1 LEIACLGGPV
11 SNYVNHDVVFE
22 VTSEGQPVEGST
34 VHFAGF
40 ERQTGED
47 GRVAFNIDMAGPFKA
62 RVEKLGYR
70 DASTLLWVFPEGNEK
85 FPIRAIRTLSGG
97 QAGTTISDYRM
108 AGANTASIKVYYL
121 YDENGNIYPADP
133 FPLGW
138 RELPRGVH
146 KKYQEWMISTV
157 RDWGFENIYLIA
169 QPLPES
175 IFASE
180 EPHPTVFTEEVKRN
194 FLEQMREEALWLAE
208 FAEEQNVDILDA
220 FNLEATDIGNLGLSE
235 DFLVYRNLLPELKE
249 KFSGD
254 LVVMMVGGIQH
265 FVEGRELLEYD
276 YNGFDYINPVLSC
289 RHTDLN
295 TGSPSEWEVAMH
307 EYFDFT
313 EQLGKKYEAK
323 VMPVWLAGLHV
334 HDEQLFNQFLR
345 NGEFE
350 DYEDVKVWFL
360 NSILEEALKRNVDG
374 VEACTLE
381 YFSRLYGPHGPYGYK
396 FPTWQ
401 SKRPLDT
408 VAKYFSHPWNEEG
421 RETLSFLQHAAL
433 LTNSIASYDQEL
445 AEWAEDN
452 VVEALIAYRSGDYST
467 ASLIAAEILK
477 EASRVN
483 NPLSIRIDGNPSEW
497 QSLDPV
503 YFNPSQILPWSSL
516 SPWFNPETQPEGF
529 FKAKDMRNLKSVYA
543 VNDSDYLYLMLDFY
557 GQPPQWI
564 PYNRYKRRMESSRR
578 KRIPYYYSASCALD

>member
-1 LEIACLGGPV
+1 M
-11 SNYVNHDVVFE
+11 
-22 VTSEGQPVEGST
+22 GS
-34 VHFAGF
+34 
-40 ERQTGED
+40 
-47 GRVAFNIDMAGPFKA
+47 
-62 RVEKLGYR
+62 
-70 DASTLLWVFPEGNEK
+70 
-85 FPIRAIRTLSGG
+85 
-97 QAGTTISDYRM
+97 
-108 AGANTASIKVYYL
+108 
-121 YDENGNIYPADP
+121 
-133 FPLGW
+133 
-138 RELPRGVH
+138 
-146 KKYQEWMISTV
+146 
-157 RDWGFENIYLIA
+157 
-169 QPLPES
+169 
-175 IFASE
+175 
-180 EPHPTVFTEEVKRN
+180 RN
-194 FLEQMREEALWLAE
+194 
-208 FAEEQNVDILDA
+208 V
-220 FNLEATDIGNLGLSE
+220 
-235 DFLVYRNLLPELKE
+235 
-249 KFSGD
+249 
-254 LVVMMVGGIQH
+254 
-265 FVEGRELLEYD
+265 
-276 YNGFDYINPVLSC
+276 
-289 RHTDLN
+289 
-295 TGSPSEWEVAMH
+295 
-307 EYFDFT
+307 
-313 EQLGKKYEAK
+313 
-323 VMPVWLAGLHV
+323 
-334 HDEQLFNQFLR
+334 
-345 NGEFE
+345 E